1 MEKYPNQKKYSQTQ
15 KFKDTQKKYL
25 ESDKGKEKQKKYQQ
39 SPKGKKFYRIRN
51 WRKRGIISDDYN
63 ELYEKYLNTPECEN
77 CGIELIESKYST
89 PNRRCLD
96 HDHETGEVRNILCQ
110 ACNTI
115 RRQ

>member
-25 ESDKGKEKQKKYQQ
+25 ESVNNAPQKKYRQTE
-39 SPKGKKFYRIRN
+39 KGKKFYRIRN
-51 WRKRGIISDDYN
+51 WKKRGIISDDYN

>member
-39 SPKGKKFYRIRN
+39 SPKGKKYYRIWN
-51 WRKRGIISDDYN
+51 WKRRGIISDDYN

-115 RRQ
+115 RR